1 MAKSTIPTI
10 KEVNAETG
18 EEIIRD
24 MTAEEIAQLE
34 IDRADL
40 AAQLADLAAKEALR
54 QSRREKLLAL
64 GLTEEELDA

>member
-1 MAKSTIPTI
+1 MTKPTI

-24 MTAEEIAQLE
+24 MTPEEITQLE
-34 IDRADL
+34 IDK
-40 AAQLADLAAKEALR
+40 AAYEAEIASITAREALR